1 MPGLL
6 VFLPAVW
13 TEAERPWRRSRG
25 LERLRATSRHSLHSP
40 GCGQLVAPATG
51 IRSAGSSSWQRREGE
66 TREKMETQVQSHHSA
81 KSLEKNLSPI
91 SLFKKFLIKPFV
103 FAVISSSCR
112 PRIFQA
118 LPARGSRAGV
128 SVQQKVITHCAEFTA
143 PVRDVFWGCFSDYFT
158 ESSRKPD
165 LTRVPAPPR
174 PAPSGAPR
182 GGENLF
188 SREGSAAYSAP
199 TQQVIEWAQAAVW
212 FPVSEEGMNPSP
224 RAVSGGSRTRGPQLL
239 RQDELWCGR
248 RLPAAGS
255 GMGETGE
262 NPRAEAAVTSCG
274 VRLVP
279 PL

>member
-1 MPGLL
+1 
-6 VFLPAVW
+6 
-13 TEAERPWRRSRG
+13 
-25 LERLRATSRHSLHSP
+25 
-40 GCGQLVAPATG
+40 
-51 IRSAGSSSWQRREGE
+51 
-66 TREKMETQVQSHHSA
+66 METQVQSHRSA

-91 SLFKKFLIKPFV
+91 SLFKNFLIKPFV

-143 PVRDVFWGCFSDYFT
+143 PARDVFWGCFSDYFT

-174 PAPSGAPR
+174 PAPCGAPR

-224 RAVSGGSRTRGPQLL
+224 RAVSGGSRTRGPRLL
-239 RQDELWCGR
+239 RQDELRCGR

-255 GMGETGE
+255 SMGETGE
-262 NPRAEAAVTSCG
+262 NPRAEAAVSSPG
-274 VRLVP
+274 ARLVP
-279 PL
+279 PLQWVTLVGRVWHSGGGSLFLMVAWPCWGLSAACPCPVGYPGLLQRFRAAPMLPSH